1 MAQVTLNTN
10 ELKSFMDHIITS
22 NRQLQAEGK
31 NPVAVEVIGESGIG
45 KTTSIYQIAEQ
56 HNLDLVKLNLA
67 QIEELGDLVGFS
79 TKEYYMIKEVAVK
92 QGETLNFSSVN
103 AADAISSASTGS
115 SKKVGQWVDAEAVKI
130 FLNNGWQMT
139 KKKRT
144 AYLPPEWIAG
154 KTKGGILLLDDWNRA
169 DPRFIQAVMELN

>member
-10 ELKSFMDHIITS
+10 ELKSFMNHIITS
-22 NRQLQAEGK
+22 NRMLQAKGNK
-31 NPVAVEVIGESGIG
+31 PVAVEVVGESGIG
-45 KTTSIYQIAEQ
+45 KTTSIYQIADQ

-92 QGETLNFSSVN
+92 EGETLNFSTIN
-103 AADAISSASTGS
+103 AADALSNASGK

-144 AYLPPEWIAG
+144 AYLAPEWIAG

-169 DPRFIQAVMELN
+169 D

>member
-10 ELKSFMDHIITS
+10 ELKGFVEHIITS
-22 NRQLQAEGK
+22 NRMLQAAGNK
-31 NPVAVEVIGESGIG
+31 PVAVEVVGESGIG

-92 QGETLNFSSVN
+92 QGETLNFSAIN
-103 AADAISSASTGS
+103 AADA
-115 SKKVGQWVDAEAVKI
+115 V
-130 FLNNGWQMT
+130 L
-139 KKKRT
+139 KRSIHNKRSNH
-144 AYLPPEWIAG
+144 P
-154 KTKGGILLLDDWNRA
+154 
-169 DPRFIQAVMELN
+169 